1 MEQIGNGEKLTY
13 FGRLLVIG
21 TQSIPNILTCIDE
34 TSFNLLTFSNTPDGL
49 FNYDASTGVFTFKVR
64 GILDMSAT
72 LNIDTSAGVT
82 EVEIITEYDS
92 GSGWEK
98 RNARTAEL
106 PVIGQKQTTLE
117 GTLEQID
124 LNHKL
129 RFFVRSPDASASFK
143 TQVLGDGSI
152 VPAAIL
158 HMKLFT
164 R

>member
-1 MEQIGNGEKLTY
+1 MEQVGNGEKLTY
-13 FGRLLVIG
+13 FGRLLVTG
-21 TQSIPNILTCIDE
+21 TQSIPNVLTCIDV
-34 TSFNLLTFSNTPDGL
+34 TSFNLLAFTPTPDGL
-49 FNYDASTGVFTFKVR
+49 FDYDAPSGVFTFKVR
-64 GILDMSAT
+64 GILDISAT

-92 GSGWEK
+92 GSGWQK

-117 GTLEQID
+117 GTLEQVD
-124 LNHKL
+124 LDHKL

-143 TQVLGDGSI
+143 TQVLGDGSV
-152 VPAAIL
+152 VPAAL
-158 HMKLFT
+158 VHFKLFT